1 MTTEAYIYDYVRTP
15 RAKGKAGGGL
25 NTVKPIT
32 LLAGL
37 MTAIQQRNNL
47 DTSLVDD
54 IVIGC
59 VAPVDDQGSDIARLA
74 SIYAGWDEDTPG
86 VQVDRFCASGFETVN
101 TAAMK
106 IRSGWEDL
114 VVAGGVESMS
124 RVPMM
129 SSGGAWANDPE
140 TAMKVQ
146 YVPQGIGADTIATIE
161 GFSREDVDRF
171 AMTSHHR
178 AAAAIKAG
186 YFKNTIVPVRD
197 QNGFLICDTDE
208 LVRADSSMETL
219 GKLKASFQAS
229 GDLGFDVIV
238 QNKYDLP
245 SINHVHTPGNSS
257 GIVDG
262 AALLLLGSEAM
273 GKRLGLKP
281 KGRVVATAVVGSD
294 PCIMLTGPMPAT
306 RKALQKAGLSIE
318 DIDLFEVNEAF
329 ASVTMKFAKEMGVSF
344 DKINVNGG
352 SIAMGHPLGA
362 TGSMLIG
369 AVLDELARR
378 GLRYGLCTA
387 CVGAGMGIATIV
399 ERL

>member
-1 MTTEAYIYDYVRTP
+1 MTTEAFIYDYVRTP

-25 NTVKPIT
+25 YTVKPVT

-37 MTAIQQRNNL
+37 MTEVQRRNDL
-47 DTSLVDD
+47 DTALVDD

-59 VAPVDDQGSDIARLA
+59 VSPVDDQGSCLPRVAA
-74 SIYAGWDEDTPG
+74 IYAGWDEDTPA
-86 VQVDRFCASGFETVN
+86 VQIDRFCASGFETVN
-101 TAAMK
+101 MAAMK

-129 SSGGAWANDPE
+129 APGGPWANDPE
-140 TAMKVQ
+140 TAMKVE
-146 YVPQGIGADTIATIE
+146 YVPQGIGADTIATQE

-186 YFKNTIVPVRD
+186 YFKNTVIPVRD
-197 QNGFLICDTDE
+197 QSGFLICDTDE
-208 LVRADSSMETL
+208 LVRADSTMETL

-229 GDLGFDVIV
+229 GDLGFDAIV
-238 QNKYDLP
+238 QHKYDLAK
-245 SINHVHTPGNSS
+245 INHVHTPGNSS

-262 AALLLLGSEAM
+262 AALLLLGSEEA
-273 GKRLGLKP
+273 GKRIGVKP
-281 KGRVVATAVVGSD
+281 KGRVVASAVVGSD
-294 PCIMLTGPMPAT
+294 PCIMLTGPMPAA
-306 RKALQKAGLSIE
+306 RKALQKAGLKIE

-329 ASVTMKFAKEMGVSF
+329 ASVTMRFAKEMGVSF

-362 TGSMLIG
+362 TGAMLIG
-369 AVLDELARR
+369 TVLDELARR
-378 GLRYGLCTA
+378 NLRYGLCTA

>member
-1 MTTEAYIYDYVRTP
+1 MTEAFIYDYVRTP

-25 NTVKPIT
+25 NTVKPIS

-37 MTAIQQRNNL
+37 MQEVQKRNDL

-59 VAPVDDQGSDIARLA
+59 VSPIDDQGSDIARLA

-86 VQVDRFCASGFETVN
+86 VQIDRFCASGFETVN
-101 TAAMK
+101 MAAMK

-129 SSGGAWANDPE
+129 SPGGAWANDPE
-140 TAMKVQ
+140 TAIKVQ
-146 YVPQGIGADTIATIE
+146 YVPQGIGADVIATQD
-161 GFSREDVDRF
+161 GFTREDVDRF
-171 AMTSHHR
+171 AMTSHQR

-186 YFKNTIVPVRD
+186 HFKNSIIPVRD
-197 QNGFLICDTDE
+197 QSGFLICDTDE
-208 LVRADSSMETL
+208 LVRADSTLETL
-219 GKLKASFQAS
+219 GKLKASFQAA
-229 GDLGFDVIV
+229 GDLGFDAIV
-238 QNKYDLP
+238 QHKYDLS

-262 AALLLLGSEAM
+262 AALVLLGSEEI
-273 GKRLGLKP
+273 GKRIGIKP
-281 KGRVVATAVVGSD
+281 KGRVVASAVVGSD

-306 RKALQKAGLSIE
+306 RKALQKAGLKIE

-329 ASVTMKFAKEMGVSF
+329 ASVTMRFAKEMGVSF

-362 TGSMLIG
+362 TGAMLIG
-369 AVLDELARR
+369 VVLDELARR
-378 GLRYGLCTA
+378 NLRYGLCTA

>member
-1 MTTEAYIYDYVRTP
+1 MTTEAFIYDYVRTP
-15 RAKGKAGGGL
+15 RGKGKAGGGL
-25 NTVKPIT
+25 NTVKPVT

-37 MTAIQQRNNL
+37 MTAIQQRNQL

-59 VAPVDDQGSDIARLA
+59 VSPIDDQGSCLPRVA

-86 VQVDRFCASGFETVN
+86 IQIDRFCASGFETVN
-101 TAAMK
+101 MAAMK

-129 SSGGAWANDPE
+129 SPGGAWANDPE

-146 YVPQGIGADTIATIE
+146 YVPQGIGADVIATQE

-171 AMTSHHR
+171 ALTSHQR
-178 AAAAIKAG
+178 AAAAITAG
-186 YFKNTIVPVRD
+186 HFKNTIVPVVD

-208 LVRADSSMETL
+208 LVRADSTMESL
-219 GKLKASFQAS
+219 GKLKASFQAT
-229 GDLGFDVIV
+229 GDLGFDAIV
-238 QNKYDLP
+238 QAKYNLS

-273 GKRLGLKP
+273 GKKLGLKA
-281 KGRVVATAVVGSD
+281 KGRVVASAVVGSD
-294 PCIMLTGPMPAT
+294 PCIMLTGPMPAA
-306 RKALQKAGLSIE
+306 RKALKKAGMTI
-318 DIDLFEVNEAF
+318 DQIDLFEVNEAF
-329 ASVTMKFAKEMGVSF
+329 ASVTMKFAKEMGVSM

-362 TGSMLIG
+362 TGAMLIG
-369 AVLDELARR
+369 AVLDELERR